1 MFKSIIGTI
10 AFIVAACAAFFSV
23 QGIAS
28 LYSDQYIAVCI
39 MAASLEIAKLTAAT
53 FLHKYW
59 SSTGKILKTY
69 LSISV
74 AILMMITSLGIY
86 GFLTSAYQKN
96 HAQVELSQ
104 SKQDIYKDKNNF
116 IQKEIES
123 LNTRINTL
131 NEARLSQEKRLPSM
145 SRLSAKPIY
154 DDIERA
160 SKEILAARERVDSLS
175 NQLIESNNS
184 IIDLKIKDTEHR
196 DIGTL
201 QFVADVLNLQISQVV
216 NWFTLIIVIVFDPLA
231 LCLVLAFST
240 LNKKEEQEEK
250 EFYEDILR
258 SSNNT
263 NTEEQLPTEEQ
274 PLHSAQMSTDRDIT
288 NYRSKYRL

>member
-1 MFKSIIGTI
+1 MFKTIIGTI

-28 LYSDQYIAVCI
+28 LYSDQYVAVCI
-39 MAASLEIAKLTAAT
+39 MATSLEVAKLAAAT
-53 FLHKYW
+53 FLHKFW
-59 SSTGKILKTY
+59 NNTGKILKTY

-74 AILMMITSLGIY
+74 AILMMVTSLGIY

-116 IQKEIES
+116 IQKEIET
-123 LNTRINTL
+123 LNSRINTL
-131 NEARLSQEKRLPSM
+131 NEVRLAQEKRLPSM
-145 SRLSAKPIY
+145 SRISAKPIY

-160 SKEILAARERVDSLS
+160 NKEILTARERVDSLS
-175 NQLIESNNS
+175 NQLLETNNS
-184 IIDLKIKDTEHR
+184 IIDLKVKDTEHH

-201 QFVADVLNLQISQVV
+201 QFVANVLGLQISQVV

-240 LNKKEEQEEK
+240 LNKKEEQEERDFYK
-250 EFYEDILR
+250 EILNS
-258 SSNNT
+258 SSNSKVNEHPPQSISET
-263 NTEEQLPTEEQ
+263 F
-274 PLHSAQMSTDRDIT
+274 DRDIT
-288 NYRSKYRL
+288 NYRGKYRL